1 MPPKEQPLT
10 MWTIYL
16 ARSTPAKWLGTVEAS
31 DVDEA
36 IAEAARQF
44 NVKEPKKLVAVRRPS
59 LA

>member
-1 MPPKEQPLT
+1 